1 MYVARDK
8 DGLVYIYDTKPVKDK
23 YKWVIPNSTGG
34 YSVIDSE
41 LEGFEEIKWED
52 EEPRELVLKSIK
64 EE

>member
-1 MYVARDK
+1 MWIARDE
-8 DGLVYIYDTKPVKDK
+8 DGLVYIYDTKPAKDK
-23 YKWVIPNSTGG
+23 HGWVIPNSTGG

-41 LEGFEEIKWED
+41 LDGFKEVQWSD